1 MRKFYLL
8 MTLLLTVAFTGSSAT
23 FVDDL
28 TATGLGL
35 GTSYGFA
42 ESNNVESNNITSAT
56 KYAAYAMKSTAA
68 ATKDAIQ
75 INNGS
80 KTVNDVKYFYGI
92 YNTTTVGNAR
102 KVEVTWNSG
111 TASGR
116 VLQIYGKAS
125 AFVYSEKAY
134 SAQEGAVLL
143 GEITYGTSTSLDIT
157 GDYPYIAVVSKKSAQ
172 YIESIK
178 ITWET
183 AGEITKCATPVI
195 SMPETDYGRSD
206 VDSTP
211 VNITCSTQGATIHY
225 FTYNLIDNP
234 TGEATADQYLVYDPE
249 NVPTLMCSGTYG
261 IKAYA
266 SLAGIDDSDVAEH
279 LFAYNQYGRAS
290 DLADFVQQGI
300 WTVQEGYYHLLYCPV
315 YVTAQST
322 NGKYTF
328 IRDDNNNALLIYGDL
343 GMTLT
348 NGQKFPS
355 KAFAA
360 QSVQYNGTYE
370 MTETRVLENV
380 LDTPSPEKTLPFE
393 KTIAE
398 VTTDQQSQYIVIKG
412 ATIDSTAKTIAVGDA
427 TLAYYLNRFG
437 ATLPGDLTQ
446 KYDVVGVVEIY
457 NNAPQIAVTEFV
469 LADETPAQ
477 VYAVGNVNGNEWAFD
492 SGVVL
497 EKTAPGVY
505 SGELTIE
512 HGAYFTITDA
522 LATGW
527 DELNN
532 YKYGIVGELY
542 SKVGTAVSI
551 VKQSGAQIR
560 NFWPGTYTVTVDLN
574 NMTFKLENPEVF
586 PAQLR
591 ILGSIE
597 NNDWNIAVEK
607 AVVANK
613 EGVATYKF
621 NGVLLNAGGQFMF
634 TSAVGSSAWDGTN
647 EINDWAIK
655 AADADNCTLVPLG
668 SVELAPWT
676 NTNVVVGADN
686 SFGYASYDL
695 TVDLAAQT
703 VTSEA
708 FSGVKSISL
717 NNAKVV
723 AEQGAIVVEGAGVVS
738 IYNAAGQVV
747 VANSTA
753 GTFRVPAGLYMV
765 RIDDKV
771 VKVMVR

>member
-1 MRKFYLL
+1 MRKLYLL
-8 MTLLLTVAFTGSSAT
+8 MTLLLTVAFTGSAAT

-28 TATGLGL
+28 TATGLELPG
-35 GTSYGFA
+35 SYGI
-42 ESNNVESNNITSAT
+42 VEGKSFTSGTVYSAVAT
-56 KYAAYAMKSTAA
+56 TNGNS
-68 ATKDAIQ
+68 IQ
-75 INNGS
+75 IRS
-80 KTVNDVKYFYGI
+80 DKITVDGTTHYPGVF
-92 YNTTTVGNAR
+92 NTTSVGNAR
-102 KVEVTWNSG
+102 KVEVTWNPS
-111 TASGR
+111 TTSVR
-116 VLQIYGKAS
+116 VLQIYGKATP
-125 AFVYSEKAY
+125 FVSTSTYSSTSQGGTK
-134 SAQEGAVLL
+134 L
-143 GEITYGTSTSLDIT
+143 GEMTYDGNSTTLSLDIT

-225 FTYNLIDNP
+225 FTYNLSDNP
-234 TGEATADQYLVYDPE
+234 TGEATADQYLVYDPV

-279 LFAYNQYGRAS
+279 QFVYKQYGSAS

-427 TLAYYLNRFG
+427 TLSYYLNRFG

-497 EKTAPGVY
+497 AKTAPGVY

-522 LATGW
+522 LASTW
-527 DELNN
+527 DELNA

-597 NNDWNIAVEK
+597 NNDWNITVEK

-738 IYNAAGQVV
+738 IYNAAGQAV
-747 VANSTA
+747 VANRAA

>member
-1 MRKFYLL
+1 MKKFYLF
-8 MTLLLTVAFTGSSAT
+8 MTLLLTVAFTGAADT
-23 FVDDL
+23 VVDNL

-35 GTSYGFA
+35 GTGSYCF
-42 ESNNVESNNITSAT
+42 VEGKTFTSTT
-56 KYAAYAMKSTAA
+56 KYAAIAMKSAEDYNSSLQLTS
-68 ATKDAIQ
+68 
-75 INNGS
+75 GS
-80 KTVNDVKYFYGI
+80 KSPDGTTRYVGV
-92 YNTTTVGNAR
+92 YNTTSVGNAR

-116 VLQIYGKAS
+116 VLQIYGKATP
-125 AFVYSEKAY
+125 FVSTSAY
-134 SAQEGAVLL
+134 SAQDGKKLI
-143 GEITYGTSTSLDIT
+143 GEMTYDGNSTTLSLDIT
-157 GDYPYIAVVSKKSAQ
+157 DNYPYIAVVSKKSAQ
-172 YIESIK
+172 YIESLK

-183 AGEITKCATPVI
+183 GGSAITKCATPVI

-225 FTYNLIDNP
+225 FTYNYIDNP

-279 LFAYNQYGRAS
+279 QFAYNQYGRAS

-348 NGQKFPS
+348 NGQTFPS

-412 ATIDSTAKTIAVGDA
+412 ATIDSTAKTIGVGDA

-437 ATLPGDLTQ
+437 VTLPEDLTQ

-457 NNAPQIAVTEFV
+457 NNAPQISIVEFV
-469 LADETPAQ
+469 LVDETPEKM
-477 VYAVGNVNGNEWAFD
+477 YAIGDVNGNGWAFD
-492 SGVVL
+492 SGVEL
-497 EKTAPGVY
+497 AKTAPGVY
-505 SGELTIE
+505 SGELTIG
-512 HGAYFTITDA
+512 HGSYFTITDA
-522 LATGW
+522 LASSW
-527 DELNN
+527 EELNN
-532 YKYGIVGELY
+532 YKYGIEGELY
-542 SKVGTAVSI
+542 SKVGSAVSI

-591 ILGSIE
+591 ILGSMYE
-597 NNDWNIAVEK
+597 NDWNTSLDK
-607 AVVANK
+607 AVIADK

-621 NGVLLNAGGQFMF
+621 NGVLLNKGGEFMF
-634 TSAVGSSAWDGTN
+634 TSAVGSSAWDGTG

-655 AADADNCTLVPLG
+655 AADADNCTLDALSTVA
-668 SVELAPWT
+668 LAPWT
-676 NTNVVVGADN
+676 GNNVVVGTGDWKD
-686 SFGYASYDL
+686 YASYDL

-703 VTSEA
+703 VTSVA
-708 FSGVKSISL
+708 FSGVKTV
-717 NNAKVV
+717 NVAGAKVV
-723 AEQGAIVVEGAGVVS
+723 ARQGEIAVEGAGVVS
-738 IYNAAGQVV
+738 IYNAAGQAV
-747 VANSTA
+747 VANSAA
-753 GTFRVPAGLYMV
+753 GTFRVPAGLYLV
-765 RIDDKV
+765 SVDGKV

>member
-8 MTLLLTVAFTGSSAT
+8 MTLLLTVAFTGSAAT

-28 TATGLGL
+28 TATGLEL
-35 GTSYGFA
+35 PNSYGF
-42 ESNNVESNNITSAT
+42 VKGKTFTSAT
-56 KYAAYAMKSTAA
+56 EYAAYAMKSTANGNS
-68 ATKDAIQ
+68 IQ

-80 KTVNDVKYFYGI
+80 KTVNNVKYYYGI

-102 KVEVTWNSG
+102 KVEVTWNS
-111 TASGR
+111 TTSDGR
-116 VLQIYGKAS
+116 ILEIYGNTAPFDYLS
-125 AFVYSEKAY
+125 AY
-134 SAQEGAVLL
+134 SSQGTKL
-143 GEITYGTSTSLDIT
+143 GVITKGKSTTLDIT
-157 GDYPYIAVVSKKSAQ
+157 DGDYPYIAVVSQSKAQ
-172 YIESIK
+172 YIESLK

-225 FTYNLIDNP
+225 FTYNYIDNP

-279 LFAYNQYGRAS
+279 QFVYKQYGSAS

-370 MTETRVLENV
+370 MTETRVLKNV

-398 VTTDQQSQYIVIKG
+398 VTTDLQSQYVVIKG
-412 ATIDSTAKTIAVGDA
+412 VTINSTAKTIGVGDA

-437 ATLPGDLTQ
+437 VTLPEDLTQ

-457 NNAPQIAVTEFV
+457 NNAPQISIVEFV
-469 LADETPAQ
+469 LVDETPEKM
-477 VYAVGNVNGNEWAFD
+477 YAIGDVNGNGWAFD
-492 SGVVL
+492 SGVEL
-497 EKTAPGVY
+497 AKTAPGVY
-505 SGELTIE
+505 SGELTIG
-512 HGAYFTITDA
+512 HGSYFTITDA
-522 LATGW
+522 LASSW
-527 DELNN
+527 EELNN
-532 YKYGIVGELY
+532 YKYGIEGELY
-542 SKVGTAVSI
+542 SKVGSAVSI

-591 ILGSIE
+591 ILGSMYE
-597 NNDWNIAVEK
+597 NDWNTSLDK
-607 AVVANK
+607 AVIADK

-621 NGVLLNAGGQFMF
+621 NGVLLNKGGEFMF
-634 TSAVGSSAWDGTN
+634 TSAVGSSAWDGTG

-655 AADADNCTLVPLG
+655 AADADNCTLDALSTVA
-668 SVELAPWT
+668 LAPWT
-676 NTNVVVGADN
+676 GNNVVVGTGDWKD
-686 SFGYASYDL
+686 YASYDL

-703 VTSEA
+703 VTSVA
-708 FSGVKSISL
+708 FSGVKTV
-717 NNAKVV
+717 NVGGAKVV
-723 AEQGAIVVEGAGVVS
+723 ARQGEIAVEGAGVVS
-738 IYNAAGQVV
+738 IYNAAGQAV
-747 VANSTA
+747 VANSAA
-753 GTFRVPAGLYMV
+753 GTFRVPAGLYLV
-765 RIDDKV
+765 SVDGKV

>member
-1 MRKFYLL
+1 
-8 MTLLLTVAFTGSSAT
+8 MTLLLTVAFTGSAAT
-23 FVDDL
+23 PVDDL
-28 TATGLGL
+28 TAKGLELSG
-35 GTSYGFA
+35 SYGF
-42 ESNNVESNNITSAT
+42 VKDKTFPSAT
-56 KYAAYAMKSTAA
+56 VYAAYAMKSTAA

-75 INNGS
+75 VNKGY
-80 KTVNDVKYFYGI
+80 KTVNKVKYYYGI
-92 YNTTTVGNAR
+92 YNTTSVGNAR
-102 KVEVTWNSG
+102 KVEVTWNS
-111 TASGR
+111 TTEDTR
-116 VLQIYGKAS
+116 ILEIYGNTAPFDYLS
-125 AFVYSEKAY
+125 AY
-134 SAQEGAVLL
+134 SAQKGAVLL
-143 GEITYGTSTSLDIT
+143 GEIKKGTSTTLDIT
-157 GDYPYIAVVSKKSAQ
+157 GNYPYIVVVALGGAQ

-183 AGEITKCATPVI
+183 AGKITKCATPVI

-225 FTYNLIDNP
+225 FTYNLSDNP
-234 TGEATADQYLVYDPE
+234 TGEATADQYLVYDPV

-370 MTETRVLENV
+370 MTETRILENV

-412 ATIDSTAKTIAVGDA
+412 ATIDSTAKTVAVGDA

-522 LATGW
+522 LASTW
-527 DELNN
+527 DELNA

-551 VKQSGAQIR
+551 VKQSGAQVR

-738 IYNAAGQVV
+738 IYNAAGQAV
-747 VANSTA
+747 VANSAA
-753 GTFRVPAGLYMV
+753 GTFSVPAGLYMV
-765 RIDDKV
+765 RVDDKV

>member
-1 MRKFYLL
+1 MRKLYLL
-8 MTLLLTVAFTGSSAT
+8 MTLLLTVAFTGSAAT

-28 TATGLGL
+28 TATGLELPG
-35 GTSYGFA
+35 SYGI
-42 ESNNVESNNITSAT
+42 VEGKSFTSGTVYSAVAT
-56 KYAAYAMKSTAA
+56 TNGNS
-68 ATKDAIQ
+68 IQ
-75 INNGS
+75 IRS
-80 KTVNDVKYFYGI
+80 DKITVDGTTHYPGVF
-92 YNTTTVGNAR
+92 NTTSVGNAR
-102 KVEVTWNSG
+102 KVEVTWNPS
-111 TASGR
+111 TTSVR
-116 VLQIYGKAS
+116 VLQIYGKATP
-125 AFVYSEKAY
+125 FVSTSTYSSTSQGGTK
-134 SAQEGAVLL
+134 L
-143 GEITYGTSTSLDIT
+143 GEMTYDGNSTTLSLDIT

-225 FTYNLIDNP
+225 FTYNYIDNP

-279 LFAYNQYGRAS
+279 QFVYKQYGSAS

-380 LDTPSPEKTLPFE
+380 LDTPSPEKTLPLE
-393 KTIAE
+393 KTLSEI
-398 VTTDQQSQYIVIKG
+398 TTDLQSQYVVIKG
-412 ATIDSTAKTIAVGDA
+412 VTINSTAKTIGVGDA

-469 LADETPAQ
+469 LADETPEKM
-477 VYAVGNVNGNEWAFD
+477 YAIGDVNGNGWAFD
-492 SGVVL
+492 SGVEL
-497 EKTAPGVY
+497 AKTAPGVY
-505 SGELTIE
+505 SGELTIG
-512 HGAYFTITDA
+512 HGSYFTITDA
-522 LATGW
+522 LASSW
-527 DELNN
+527 EELNN
-532 YKYGIVGELY
+532 YKYGIEGELY
-542 SKVGTAVSI
+542 SKVGSAVSI

-591 ILGSIE
+591 ILGSMYE
-597 NNDWNIAVEK
+597 NDWNTSLDK
-607 AVVANK
+607 AVIADK

-621 NGVLLNAGGQFMF
+621 NGVLLNKGGEFMF
-634 TSAVGSSAWDGTN
+634 TSAVGSSAWDGTG

-655 AADADNCTLVPLG
+655 AADADNCTLDALSTVA
-668 SVELAPWT
+668 LAPWT
-676 NTNVVVGADN
+676 GNNVVVGTGDWKD
-686 SFGYASYDL
+686 YASYDL

-703 VTSEA
+703 VTSVA
-708 FSGVKSISL
+708 FSGVKTVNIGG
-717 NNAKVV
+717 AKVV
-723 AEQGAIVVEGAGVVS
+723 ARQGEIAVEGAGVVS
-738 IYNAAGQVV
+738 IYNAAGQAV
-747 VANSTA
+747 VANSAA
-753 GTFRVPAGLYMV
+753 GTFRVPAGLYLV
-765 RIDDKV
+765 SVDGKV

>member
-1 MRKFYLL
+1 MKKFYLF
-8 MTLLLTVAFTGSSAT
+8 MTLLLTVAFTGAADT
-23 FVDDL
+23 VVDNL
-28 TATGLGL
+28 TADGLELSG
-35 GTSYGFA
+35 SYGF
-42 ESNNVESNNITSAT
+42 VKDKTFPSAT
-56 KYAAYAMKSTAA
+56 VYAAYAMKSTANGNS
-68 ATKDAIQ
+68 IQ
-75 INNGS
+75 INNGY
-80 KTVNDVKYFYGI
+80 KTVNDVKCYYGI

-102 KVEVTWNSG
+102 KVEVTWNS
-111 TASGR
+111 TTSDGR
-116 VLQIYGKAS
+116 ILEIYGNTAPFDYLS
-125 AFVYSEKAY
+125 AY
-134 SAQEGAVLL
+134 SSQGTKL
-143 GEITYGTSTSLDIT
+143 GVITKGKSTTLDIT
-157 GDYPYIAVVSKKSAQ
+157 DGDYPYIAVVSQSKAQ
-172 YIESIK
+172 YIESLK

-225 FTYNLIDNP
+225 FTYNYIDNP

-279 LFAYNQYGRAS
+279 QFVYKQYGSAS

-300 WTVQEGYYHLLYCPV
+300 WTVQEGYYHLLFCPV

-348 NGQKFPS
+348 NGQTFPS
-355 KAFAA
+355 MAFAA

-370 MTETRVLENV
+370 MTETRVLKNV

-398 VTTDQQSQYIVIKG
+398 VTTDLQSQYVVIKG
-412 ATIDSTAKTIAVGDA
+412 VTINSTAKTIGVGDA

-437 ATLPGDLTQ
+437 VTLPEDLTQ

-457 NNAPQIAVTEFV
+457 NNAPQISIVEFV
-469 LADETPAQ
+469 LVDETPEKM
-477 VYAVGNVNGNEWAFD
+477 YAIGDVNGNGWAFD
-492 SGVVL
+492 SGVEL
-497 EKTAPGVY
+497 AKTAPGVY
-505 SGELTIE
+505 SGELTIG
-512 HGAYFTITDA
+512 HGSYFTITDA
-522 LATGW
+522 LASSW
-527 DELNN
+527 EELNN
-532 YKYGIVGELY
+532 YKYGIEGELY
-542 SKVGTAVSI
+542 SKVGSAVSI

-591 ILGSIE
+591 ILGSMYE
-597 NNDWNIAVEK
+597 NDWNTSLDK
-607 AVVANK
+607 AVIADK

-621 NGVLLNAGGQFMF
+621 NGVLLNKGGEFMF
-634 TSAVGSSAWDGTN
+634 TSAVGSSAWDGTG

-655 AADADNCTLVPLG
+655 AADADNCTLDALSTVA
-668 SVELAPWT
+668 LAPWT
-676 NTNVVVGADN
+676 GNNVVVGTGDWKD
-686 SFGYASYDL
+686 YASYDL

-703 VTSEA
+703 VTSVA
-708 FSGVKSISL
+708 FSGVKTV
-717 NNAKVV
+717 NVGGAKVV
-723 AEQGAIVVEGAGVVS
+723 ARQGEIAVEGAGVVS
-738 IYNAAGQVV
+738 IYNAAGQAV
-747 VANSTA
+747 VANSAA
-753 GTFRVPAGLYMV
+753 GTFSVPAGLYMV
-765 RIDDKV
+765 RVDGKV

>member
-1 MRKFYLL
+1 MRKLYLL
-8 MTLLLTVAFTGSSAT
+8 MTLLLTVAFTGSAAT
-23 FVDDL
+23 SVDEL
-28 TATGLGL
+28 TADRLGL
-35 GTSYGFA
+35 GTSYGFF
-42 ESNNVESNNITSAT
+42 ESNNVESNNFPSAT
-56 KYAAYAMKSTAA
+56 VYAAYAMKSTAA

-80 KTVNDVKYFYGI
+80 KTVNNVKYYYGI

-102 KVEVTWNSG
+102 KVEVTWSS
-111 TASGR
+111 TTSDGR
-116 VLQIYGKAS
+116 ILEIYGRKAETFDYLS
-125 AFVYSEKAY
+125 AY
-134 SAQEGAVLL
+134 SSQGTKL
-143 GEITYGTSTSLDIT
+143 GVITKGKSTTLDIT
-157 GDYPYIAVVSKKSAQ
+157 DGDYPYIAVVSQSKAQ

-183 AGEITKCATPVI
+183 AGKITKCATPVI

-477 VYAVGNVNGNEWAFD
+477 VYAVGNVNGNEWAYD

-497 EKTAPGVY
+497 AKTAPGVY

-522 LATGW
+522 LASTW

-591 ILGSIE
+591 ILGSME
-597 NNDWNIAVEK
+597 NNDWNITVEK

-717 NNAKVV
+717 NSAKVV

-738 IYNAAGQVV
+738 IYNAAGQAV
-747 VANSTA
+747 VANSAA

>member
-1 MRKFYLL
+1 MRKLYLL
-8 MTLLLTVAFTGSSAT
+8 MTLLLTVAFTGSAAT

-28 TATGLGL
+28 TATGLELPG
-35 GTSYGFA
+35 SYGI
-42 ESNNVESNNITSAT
+42 VEGKSFTSGTVYSAVAT
-56 KYAAYAMKSTAA
+56 TNGNS
-68 ATKDAIQ
+68 IQ
-75 INNGS
+75 IRS
-80 KTVNDVKYFYGI
+80 DKITVDGTTHYPGVF
-92 YNTTTVGNAR
+92 NTTSVGNAR
-102 KVEVTWNSG
+102 KVEVTWNPS
-111 TASGR
+111 TTSVR
-116 VLQIYGKAS
+116 VLQIYGKATP
-125 AFVYSEKAY
+125 FVSTSTYSSTSQGGTK
-134 SAQEGAVLL
+134 L
-143 GEITYGTSTSLDIT
+143 GEMTYDGNSTTLSLDIT

-225 FTYNLIDNP
+225 FTYNYIDNP
-234 TGEATADQYLVYDPE
+234 TGEATADQYLVYDPV

-279 LFAYNQYGRAS
+279 LFAYNQYGSAS

-597 NNDWNIAVEK
+597 NNDWNITVEK

-634 TSAVGSSAWDGTN
+634 TSTVGSSAWDGTN

-738 IYNAAGQVV
+738 IYNAAGQAV
-747 VANSTA
+747 VANRAA

>member
-8 MTLLLTVAFTGSSAT
+8 MTLLLTVAFTGSAAT

-28 TATGLGL
+28 TATRLGL
-35 GTSYGFA
+35 GTSYGF
-42 ESNNVESNNITSAT
+42 VKDKTFPSAT
-56 KYAAYAMKSTAA
+56 VYAAYAMKSTANGNS
-68 ATKDAIQ
+68 IQ
-75 INNGS
+75 INKGY
-80 KTVNDVKYFYGI
+80 KTVNKVKYYYGI

-102 KVEVTWNSG
+102 KVEVTWNS
-111 TASGR
+111 TTDDGR
-116 VLQIYGKAS
+116 SLEIYGNTAPFDYLS
-125 AFVYSEKAY
+125 AY
-134 SAQEGAVLL
+134 SAQKGAVPL
-143 GEITYGTSTSLDIT
+143 GEIKKGTSTTLDIT
-157 GDYPYIAVVSKKSAQ
+157 GDYPYIVVVALGGVH
-172 YIESIK
+172 YIESLK

-183 AGEITKCATPVI
+183 AGKITKCATPVI

-206 VDSTP
+206 VDSAP

-225 FTYNLIDNP
+225 FTYNLSDNP
-234 TGEATADQYLVYDPE
+234 TGEATADQYLVYDPV

-427 TLAYYLNRFG
+427 TLSYYLNRFG

-497 EKTAPGVY
+497 AKTAPGVY

-522 LATGW
+522 LASTW
-527 DELNN
+527 DELNT

-591 ILGSIE
+591 ILGSLE
-597 NNDWNIAVEK
+597 NNDWNITVEK

-613 EGVATYKF
+613 EGVATYKV

-738 IYNAAGQVV
+738 IYNAAGQAV
-747 VANSTA
+747 VANSAA

>member
-8 MTLLLTVAFTGSSAT
+8 MTLLLTVAFTGSAAT

-28 TATGLGL
+28 TATRLGL
-35 GTSYGFA
+35 TGSYGFA
-42 ESNNVESNNITSAT
+42 ESNNVESNDFPSAT
-56 KYAAYAMKSTAA
+56 VYAAYAMKSTAA

-172 YIESIK
+172 YIESLK

-183 AGEITKCATPVI
+183 AGKITKCATPVI

-225 FTYNLIDNP
+225 FTYNLSDNP

-279 LFAYNQYGRAS
+279 QFAYNQYGRAS

-300 WTVQEGYYHLLYCPV
+300 WTEQEGYYHLLYCPV

-497 EKTAPGVY
+497 AKTAPGVY

-522 LATGW
+522 LASTW
-527 DELNN
+527 DELNT

-738 IYNAAGQVV
+738 IYNAAGQAV
-747 VANSTA
+747 VANSAA

-765 RIDDKV
+765 RVDDKV